1 MDNKTNNKSGFFKT
15 MIGYLAAMG
24 VGYGAAVGG
33 LYFVQRSL
41 IYYPDNTRPSAPDF
55 GVPEMT
61 AFDLTTE
68 DEIDLLTWYQ
78 PPASDGAPVIVY
90 FHGNA
95 GHIGYRGWKIRPY
108 LDAGFGVLLLSWRG
122 YSGNDGSPSEE
133 GLYTDGRAALSFL
146 QSKGIAPDRLV
157 LYGESLGGGVAVEL
171 AHNQA
176 SSGAPVGALV
186 LEAPFTSLPEVATQ
200 HYPWLP
206 VNLLM
211 EDRFESLSKIGDVQ
225 SPVLVLHGEL
235 DRVVPVDHGW
245 RMAQAAKKPKQG
257 RFYAEAGHNDLY
269 RFEAADSVI
278 GFIEKH
284 VPGRPS
290 ETASP

>member
-1 MDNKTNNKSGFFKT
+1 MENGAKNKFGFLKT
-15 MIGYLAAMG
+15 MTGYLAALA

-33 LYFVQRSL
+33 LYFAQRSL
-41 IYYPDNTRPSAPDF
+41 IYYPDQTRPLAPDF

-68 DEIDLLTWYQ
+68 DGINLLTWYH
-78 PPASDGAPVIVY
+78 PPASASAPVIVY

-95 GHIGYRGWKIRPY
+95 GHIGYRASKIRPY
-108 LDAGFGVLLLSWRG
+108 MDAGFGVLLLSWRG
-122 YSGNDGSPSEE
+122 YSGNEGSPSEE
-133 GLYTDGRAALSFL
+133 GLYSDGRAALSFL
-146 QSKGIAPDRLV
+146 ETEGITPDRMV
-157 LYGESLGGGVAVEL
+157 LYGESLGSAIAVEL

-176 SSGAPVGALV
+176 ESGTSVGAVV

-206 VNLLM
+206 VSWMM
-211 EDRFESLSKIGDVQ
+211 EDRFESLSKIGDVM

-235 DRVVPVDHGW
+235 DNVVPVDQGW
-245 RMAQAAKKPKQG
+245 RMAEAAKKPKQG

-269 RFEAADSVI
+269 EFDAADSVI
-278 GFIEKH
+278 SFIEKYAS
-284 VPGRPS
+284 GQ
-290 ETASP
+290 ETETISP